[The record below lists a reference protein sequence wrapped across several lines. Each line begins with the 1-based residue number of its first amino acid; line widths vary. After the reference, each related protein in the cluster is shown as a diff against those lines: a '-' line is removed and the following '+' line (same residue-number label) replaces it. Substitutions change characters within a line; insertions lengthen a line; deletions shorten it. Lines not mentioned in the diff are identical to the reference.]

1 MLKHLNYLKIHL
13 IIFLITGNSLRFI
26 GNKERL
32 VDWIYSTIKD
42 NNIDG
47 KVFFDFFSGTSSVGK
62 FFKEKNYK
70 IVSSDLL
77 YFSYVLQRAYLTNN
91 DIPQFTNLISKIN
104 IRSSLLVA
112 DNYELIIE
120 YLNNIQLVE
129 GFIYNNYTPSSTKH
143 LKQPRMYFTDDN
155 AKKIDAIRIKIEE
168 WKKKNLINEN
178 EYFILL
184 ACLIESVPF
193 FSNILGVFAAFK
205 KDWDKRALK
214 PFLLKPIK
222 IFQDNKDHFVFN
234 KSSLELLENYKY
246 DIIYLDPPYNQRQ
259 YAPNYHILETIAKY
273 DNPEIKGVTGM
284 RNYDNQKSNFCNKIK
299 ALNDLELI
307 CRSNNYKYILLSYN
321 CEGIMP
327 QNDILKIMQK
337 YGSVKIEEYD
347 YLRFKSN
354 NNGESKHKKYI
365 KEQLYILTKN

>member
-1 MLKHLNYLKIHL
+1 
-13 IIFLITGNSLRFI
+13 
-26 GNKERL
+26 
-32 VDWIYSTIKD
+32 
-42 NNIDG
+42 
-47 KVFFDFFSGTSSVGK
+47 
-62 FFKEKNYK
+62 
-70 IVSSDLL
+70 
-77 YFSYVLQRAYLTNN
+77 
-91 DIPQFTNLISKIN
+91 
-104 IRSSLLVA
+104 
-112 DNYELIIE
+112 
-120 YLNNIQLVE
+120 
-129 GFIYNNYTPSSTKH
+129 
-143 LKQPRMYFTDDN
+143 MYFTDDN

-168 WKKKNLINEN
+168 WKNKDFINEN
-178 EYFILL
+178 EYFILI

-193 FSNILGVFAAFK
+193 YSNILGVFAAFK

-234 KSSLELLENYKY
+234 QSSLELLKNYKY

-273 DNPEIKGVTGM
+273 DNPKIKGVTGM

-307 CRSNNYKYILLSYN
+307 CKSNNYKYILLSYN

-327 QNDILKIMQK
+327 QDDILKIMQK

-365 KEQLYILTKN
+365 KEQLYILTNKTHNKSLSL